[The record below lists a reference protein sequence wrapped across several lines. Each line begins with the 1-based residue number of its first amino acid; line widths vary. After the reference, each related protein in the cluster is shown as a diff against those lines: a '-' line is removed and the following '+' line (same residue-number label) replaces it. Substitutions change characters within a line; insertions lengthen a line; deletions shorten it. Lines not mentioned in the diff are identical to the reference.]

1 MATDLET
8 RLAKAKAA
16 LILEHP
22 FWGTLAMNMKTIITD
37 EVPTAAT
44 DGKRVLFNPDFMGG
58 CLTRN

>member
-22 FWGTLAMNMKTIITD
+22 LWGTLAMNMK
-37 EVPTAAT
+37 
-44 DGKRVLFNPDFMGG
+44 K
-58 CLTRN
+58 